1 MSPVSQNIRKKNDQ
15 LRQQIPLVPMPHK
28 FMMTSSVASLPEKQK
43 FALFSKVAN
52 FNDFNE
58 DNDPHGE
65 HDFGTIFQDGEK
77 YFWKI
82 DYYDDDYQ
90 FHKEDG
96 NRVILLMHA
105 RDY

>member
-1 MSPVSQNIRKKNDQ
+1 MSPISQNIRKKNDL
-15 LRQQIPLVPMPHK
+15 LRQQVPLVPMPNR
-28 FMMTSSVASLPEKQK
+28 FMMTSSVACLPEKK
-43 FALFSKVAN
+43 LTSLFSKVVN
-52 FNDFNE
+52 FNDFNQ

-65 HDFGTIFQDGEK
+65 HDFGTVFQDGEK

-82 DYYDDDYQ
+82 DYYDDDYK

>member
-1 MSPVSQNIRKKNDQ
+1 
-15 LRQQIPLVPMPHK
+15 MPHK
-28 FMMTSSVASLPEKQK
+28 FMMTSSVASLPEQQK
-43 FALFSKVAN
+43 FALFSKVVN

-65 HDFGTIFQDGEK
+65 HDFGTVFQDGEK

-82 DYYDDDYQ
+82 DYYDDDYK

-96 NRVILLMHA
+96 NRVILLMYA